1 MDYHDENDFLHS
13 LSSFNL
19 ELLKNFAAGRVVKFL
34 PWKFKIMHAARR
46 ILERLGIQRL
56 HHRLSKFDRS
66 AFLNLKPIY
75 YFFGVYMACFFLSR
89 NSIGVS

>member
-34 PWKFKIMHAARR
+34 NWKFKIMHAYLPTLLNTILLCLLR
-46 ILERLGIQRL
+46 IFYETDVNFKNNFLRG
-56 HHRLSKFDRS
+56 FDNLRS
-66 AFLNLKPIY
+66 
-75 YFFGVYMACFFLSR
+75 
-89 NSIGVS
+89 